1 MENVVLS
8 AQHYLGCENC
18 EENPAIFMC
27 KTCPGHLCENCKTEH
42 EMKKMT
48 KSHDIIS
55 LKSNNE
61 DLVDLLCCSDHAKKK
76 LECYCNI
83 CREPVCTDCIIQS
96 HNGHSV
102 KSLTTVYKEF
112 TSCSYRKKEEIAKV
126 ILPKYKELLAKEI
139 EKRSLFIKK
148 VDEIEKKIDSHTQK
162 VVEMAQETGKRTVET
177 LKKAEKEGLQESDK
191 FKDNIEEQIN
201 LLQQMCERISASLEA
216 KPELE
221 FFKSFEKGGLEK
233 FHKLP
238 TQPDYSLTD
247 FNPGNI
253 SQDLQRTFGVPP
265 MLQRSRHVL
274 REYSSVSI
282 K

>member
-8 AQHYLGCENC
+8 AQHYLECENC
-18 EENPAIFMC
+18 EVNPAIFLC

-48 KSHDIIS
+48 KRHDIIS

-83 CREPVCTDCIIQS
+83 CRGPVCTCCIIQS
-96 HNGHSV
+96 HNGHSM

-112 TSCSYRKKEEIAKV
+112 TSCSYRKKEEIEKV

-148 VDEIEKKIDSHTQK
+148 VEEIEKKIDSH
-162 VVEMAQETGKRTVET
+162 
-177 LKKAEKEGLQESDK
+177 
-191 FKDNIEEQIN
+191 N
-201 LLQQMCERISASLEA
+201 
-216 KPELE
+216 
-221 FFKSFEKGGLEK
+221 
-233 FHKLP
+233 
-238 TQPDYSLTD
+238 
-247 FNPGNI
+247 
-253 SQDLQRTFGVPP
+253 
-265 MLQRSRHVL
+265 
-274 REYSSVSI
+274 
-282 K
+282 

>member
-1 MENVVLS
+1 M
-8 AQHYLGCENC
+8 
-18 EENPAIFMC
+18 
-27 KTCPGHLCENCKTEH
+27 
-42 EMKKMT
+42 
-48 KSHDIIS
+48 
-55 LKSNNE
+55 
-61 DLVDLLCCSDHAKKK
+61 
-76 LECYCNI
+76 
-83 CREPVCTDCIIQS
+83 
-96 HNGHSV
+96 
-102 KSLTTVYKEF
+102 
-112 TSCSYRKKEEIAKV
+112 
-126 ILPKYKELLAKEI
+126 ILPKYKELLANEI

-274 REYSSVSI
+274 REDSSVSI